1 MSIKAQN
8 TQIFFLKAYSPSE
21 VVKLGKVTGFDG
33 LGGSASEIDASH
45 LESIRREFLRGLR
58 DGGTVSMT
66 LLLDPTDESHS
77 DFFQLDDEGDPT
89 AWCIALSDGTAQPT
103 VSVPGELVA
112 PVNRTSFIFQ
122 AFVMQA
128 SISGAVDGLV
138 EASLQ
143 IRVTGDIERVFY
155 NP

>member
-1 MSIKAQN
+1 
-8 TQIFFLKAYSPSE
+8 
-21 VVKLGKVTGFDG
+21 
-33 LGGSASEIDASH
+33 
-45 LESIRREFLRGLR
+45 
-58 DGGTVSMT
+58 MT